1 MKRLAGVL
9 FLAALLAL
17 RGTALAAASSP
28 TGWAFSDLRTLL
40 ADGVIDGYPA
50 DALANKKTL
59 SRTEMALLTARA
71 LARVEASGASATDE
85 ARVQA
90 LSNEFRS
97 ELDTLGVHENDLSR
111 IREALDARTKR
122 AQHLALAGELI
133 GGSSFGVEPSLT
145 ISMPISR
152 TLTNFSAPIGALHDT
167 ADSIAGLALNSRAPL
182 QPLQNGISIAGTLG
196 GVSDFYFSIARIQG
210 DVLYAK
216 PMNMRAAGG
225 FSETSFPVTPEQG
238 GFVQFGPQDSLTG
251 RLVQHL
257 RFSPGATIGVTYN
270 YLFDAPED
278 SMKANLISKTI
289 FGMDLALPVFAR
301 SGWHPSVYAEAAS
314 SSANRSA
321 DEGPLPMLFTS
332 QTEIDRALV
341 AGITFR
347 VRSITGNIQYQ
358 SVGPNF
364 AAGVQPVPGF
374 FGLSLSNPQMA
385 ASDFA
390 HPAQSPAAPAFT
402 PFDDASSLSNSTLVP
417 NSQGVKI
424 DVATPLHVGNLAVQ
438 GNFSAAHLQEL
449 SANAYGATPAVRG
462 TDDRLTAGASFDV
475 RALGRPI
482 NLDMSAS
489 LEQLKRN
496 NPTALTYLPYDA
508 NAQGPDPGQFAT
520 APLGVNPVTFN
531 PNFVNVTR
539 RSLNAAAAMPLSRDL
554 SLNLQYNAQ
563 YYSGSYSSLG
573 QNIDGRKDFYLGN
586 LTYTIPRTSS
596 AITFSAKQYR
606 YRDAFVPSYNLTQ
619 NRADL
624 NFTVKF

>member
-28 TGWAFSDLRTLL
+28 ADWAFSDLRTLL

-50 DALANKKTL
+50 DALANKTSL

-71 LARVEASGASATDE
+71 VAKVEASGASAADE

-97 ELDTLGVHENDLSR
+97 ELQTLGVRENDLSKLR
-111 IREALDARTKR
+111 AALDARTVR

-133 GGSSFGVEPSLT
+133 AGSSGVEPSLT
-145 ISMPISR
+145 IAVPDSSSV
-152 TLTNFSAPIGALHDT
+152 THFSARVGALLNVP
-167 ADSIAGLALNSRAPL
+167 DSIAGLALNSHAPL
-182 QPLQNGISIAGTLG
+182 QPLENGVAISGTLG
-196 GVSDFYFSIARIQG
+196 GVSDFYFSVARIQG
-210 DVLYAK
+210 DVLYAS
-216 PMNMRAAGG
+216 PMNVTAGRSFTAASFAVTPQEGG
-225 FSETSFPVTPEQG
+225 FI
-238 GFVQFGPQDSLTG
+238 QFGPQDSLTG

-257 RFSPGATIGVTYN
+257 RLSPGATIGVTYSH
-270 YLFDAPED
+270 LFDAAPH
-278 SMKANLISKTI
+278 SLAANFVSKTI

-314 SSANRSA
+314 SSANRSG
-321 DEGPLPMLFTS
+321 DSGPLPMLFTS

-364 AAGVQPVPGF
+364 AAGVQPMPGF
-374 FGLSLSNPQMA
+374 FGLSLINPQMA
-385 ASDFA
+385 AANFA
-390 HPAQSPAAPAFT
+390 GQAETQAGPVFT
-402 PFDDASSLSNSTLVP
+402 PFDDASSLSSSSFVP
-417 NSQGVKI
+417 NSQGIKVDI
-424 DVATPLHVGNLAVQ
+424 ATPVRLGNYTVQ

-449 SANAYGATPAVRG
+449 AADAYTVTPAVRG
-462 TDDRLTAGASFDV
+462 TDDRLSAGASFDL
-475 RALGRPI
+475 RALGRPV
-482 NLDMSAS
+482 NLDLSAS
-489 LEQLKRN
+489 VEQLKRN
-496 NPTALTYLPYDA
+496 NPTALTYLSYDA